1 MACGIISLVMK
12 MNAKYRITRENK
24 REIEAARKKNK
35 SKNVERRLAALSLR
49 ADGKTLQEIAEIT
62 GYNWRYV
69 GDLVE
74 KYCKNGL
81 EAITENHHKGN
92 RRNMSY
98 QEEQDFL
105 NAYQEQSEDGQ
116 LVDTANIRQAYE
128 ERVGHHISSGQIY
141 RIFHR
146 HGWRKVMPR
155 SKHPKKA
162 SEEVIETSKKLTQ
175 K

>member
-1 MACGIISLVMK
+1 
-12 MNAKYRITRENK
+12 
-24 REIEAARKKNK
+24 
-35 SKNVERRLAALSLR
+35 
-49 ADGKTLQEIAEIT
+49 
-62 GYNWRYV
+62 
-69 GDLVE
+69 
-74 KYCKNGL
+74 
-81 EAITENHHKGN
+81 
-92 RRNMSY
+92 MSY

-128 ERVGHHISSGQIY
+128 ERVGHRISSGQIY
-141 RIFHR
+141 RVFRR

-175 K
+175 R